1 MVLIGCLLILL
12 ASLLVSWYRGN
23 ATAANRAD
31 ASIGFIM
38 HGGKVLVASI
48 VMLLGG
54 LAFIWLG
61 SNFLVAACATL
72 VFFVVLLPL
81 FLLLLRV
88 FKRVPDFDKNPRE
101 RARVQKEYASLTAD
115 TPEEKLL
122 RMGTVWTMQ
131 SSYFRSRQTDPNKPD
146 NHHIYSALKACCP
159 EKPKNQLRSLAGEC
173 TCLED
178 AIIVAVRL
186 NQGDNVARKLKR
198 AVYSQPVCPN
208 CGIRRALNG
217 SICYVCHLSAE
228 TVAREARHKSEPTPR
243 PPQDPSRFRIDT
255 PDGHATPDANSVFA
269 SRPNWQG
276 ISPPVLGL
284 VASRLSTAEKALE
297 FVQLCETTG
306 MLERLVMVANSNA
319 DEPEFACGLICM
331 PLGDYATAV
340 AQEGRLDEA
349 KRALE
354 LSHLI
359 KPRNV
364 STWYQFALI
373 AAASGESEEAVRWAD
388 QVLSF
393 QPDPNSKDLWE
404 RAAAESVA
412 QTPEEEKKTAQLL
425 GDGDHVGLWNEMR
438 AAMRAIKEGHG
449 KSHSS

>member
-1 MVLIGCLLILL
+1 
-12 ASLLVSWYRGN
+12 
-23 ATAANRAD
+23 
-31 ASIGFIM
+31 
-38 HGGKVLVASI
+38 
-48 VMLLGG
+48 
-54 LAFIWLG
+54 
-61 SNFLVAACATL
+61 
-72 VFFVVLLPL
+72 
-81 FLLLLRV
+81 
-88 FKRVPDFDKNPRE
+88 
-101 RARVQKEYASLTAD
+101 
-115 TPEEKLL
+115 
-122 RMGTVWTMQ
+122 
-131 SSYFRSRQTDPNKPD
+131 
-146 NHHIYSALKACCP
+146 
-159 EKPKNQLRSLAGEC
+159 
-173 TCLED
+173 
-178 AIIVAVRL
+178 
-186 NQGDNVARKLKR
+186 
-198 AVYSQPVCPN
+198 
-208 CGIRRALNG
+208 
-217 SICYVCHLSAE
+217 
-228 TVAREARHKSEPTPR
+228 
-243 PPQDPSRFRIDT
+243 
-255 PDGHATPDANSVFA
+255 
-269 SRPNWQG
+269 
-276 ISPPVLGL
+276 
-284 VASRLSTAEKALE
+284 
-297 FVQLCETTG
+297 
-306 MLERLVMVANSNA
+306 
-319 DEPEFACGLICM
+319 M